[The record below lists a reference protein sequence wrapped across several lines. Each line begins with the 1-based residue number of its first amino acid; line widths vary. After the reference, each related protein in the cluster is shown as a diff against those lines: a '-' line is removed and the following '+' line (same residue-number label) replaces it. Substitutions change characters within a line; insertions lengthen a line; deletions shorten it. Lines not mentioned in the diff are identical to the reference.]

1 MTMAKALLKT
11 GETIELPFD
20 EMVDFV
26 VRNPDLIQE
35 QQFEKT
41 LPPRRSK
48 RKTAQTLTSQQ

>member
-1 MTMAKALLKT
+1 MPTALLKS

-35 QQFEKT
+35 QQFEKL
-41 LPPRRSK
+41 LPPRRSNR
-48 RKTAQTLTSQQ
+48 RKAGSSSTNQQ

>member
-1 MTMAKALLKT
+1 MAKALLKT

-26 VRNPDLIQE
+26 VRNPDLIQS

-48 RKTAQTLTSQQ
+48 RKTTETLTSQQ

>member
-26 VRNPDLIQE
+26 VRNPDLIQS

-48 RKTAQTLTSQQ
+48 RKTAENSPIT